1 MSKVRTIGADV
12 WKHKTDKVSL
22 ELFTLMYGSIVSQ
35 LCDDFEH
42 DYTKVN
48 HQLDKM
54 GYNIGLRLIEEVLAK
69 TGLPRCHSFRETA
82 DAVTR
87 VGFKM
92 FLNITPQLGN
102 WSVDNKQFSIIFP
115 PGTNPLVEFV
125 ECYDERARRELWY
138 SNILA
143 GVIRGALEMV
153 QLSCETEFVSDVLQG
168 AAQTELRVKIIKVL
182 EDEVPQGEE

>member
-1 MSKVRTIGADV
+1 MSSRVRTVGADV

-22 ELFTLMYGSIVSQ
+22 ELFTLMYGSIVAQ
-35 LCDDFEH
+35 LCEDFDQ
-42 DYTKVN
+42 DYAKVN
-48 HQLDKM
+48 AQLEKM

-82 DAVTR
+82 DAVSR

-92 FLNITPQLGN
+92 FLNIVPQIGG
-102 WSVDNKQFSIIFP
+102 WSPDNKQFSIFIA
-115 PGTNPLVEFV
+115 PGANPLAEHVEI
-125 ECYDERARRELWY
+125 YDESMRELWY

-153 QLSCETEFVSDVLQG
+153 QLSCEAEFVTDALHG
-168 AAQTELRVKIIKVL
+168 APQTELRVKLIRL
-182 EDEVPQGEE
+182 LDDEVPQGEE